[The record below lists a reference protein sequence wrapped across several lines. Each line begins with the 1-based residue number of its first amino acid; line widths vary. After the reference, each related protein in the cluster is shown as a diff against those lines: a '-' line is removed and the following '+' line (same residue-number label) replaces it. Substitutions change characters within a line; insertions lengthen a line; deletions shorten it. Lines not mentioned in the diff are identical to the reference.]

1 MKKRALSIIIAAVM
15 LLAILAGCGN
25 NGAKSDTSQSSNSQ
39 SSSQPSSQPSNS
51 SAQEAI
57 PKLVMMFPYNDIPA
71 DIKMVEEEFNKIL
84 AEKVGCT
91 VEIVAVTYGNIL
103 DKQTLV
109 LSSPS
114 EQMDLIMG
122 MFRTGLHGNVAKGQL
137 KPLNDLLDKYGQGIK
152 ENIDP
157 YSLEADTIN
166 GQIYGILTNRDLAT
180 QRAFMF
186 RKDLIEEQNIELPE
200 VVTDLH
206 QIAPVFEK
214 LHKAYPDMYG
224 LASSATKASAFQDL
238 NGNID
243 FLTDYLGVLMDLN
256 DTKVTNLFETEQY
269 LEFCKIMTDWNKA
282 GYIYPDILI
291 DSSNAGSQLMRSGNL
306 FAFIDVYKPGCEVEK
321 KTITGYDVVA
331 VPIGSAV
338 RSTNQNWSW
347 VIPENAKY
355 PDKAMQIINLLFT
368 DKDAINLLSYG
379 VKDYHWTLD
388 EQGFVVDGPHTDGYA
403 DKKNWAT
410 GNGYIAAV
418 PYGNPADLF
427 DRLKAFN
434 ENARKSNALGFIFDN
449 TNYATEY
456 TALKNVLNEQQNL
469 IEWGFASDVE
479 GAIRAM
485 NDALYAAGLQKYID
499 AKQAQLDDWLKTK
512 K

>member
-1 MKKRALSIIIAAVM
+1 MKKRILSTIVVT
-15 LLAILAGCGN
+15 LILCTVLVGCVNSGTS
-25 NGAKSDTSQSSNSQ
+25 GTTSQPSNTQ
-39 SSSQPSSQPSNS
+39 SSSQSTNGSTDSTP
-51 SAQEAI
+51 EEM

-71 DIKMVEEEFNKIL
+71 DLEKVEEEFNKIL
-84 AEKVGCT
+84 SEKIGCT
-91 VEIVAVTYGNIL
+91 VEISAVTYGNIL
-103 DKQTLV
+103 DKMTLV

-122 MFRTGLHGNVAKGQL
+122 MFRAGLHGNVAKGQL

-166 GQIYGILTNRDLAT
+166 GKIYGILTNRDLAT
-180 QRAFMF
+180 RRAFMF

-200 VVTDLH
+200 VVTDLN

-238 NGNID
+238 SGNID
-243 FLTDYLGVLMDLN
+243 FLSDYLGVLMDMN
-256 DTKVTNLFETEQY
+256 ETKVSNLFESEQY
-269 LEFCKIMTDWNKA
+269 LEFCKILTDWNKA

-306 FAFIDVYKPGCEVEK
+306 LAFIDVYKPGCEVEK
-321 KTITGYDVVA
+321 KTLTGYNVVA
-331 VPIGSAV
+331 VPIGRAV
-338 RSTNQNWSW
+338 RTTNQNWSW

-355 PDKAMQIINLLFT
+355 PEKAMQIINLLFV
-368 DKDAINLLSYG
+368 DEEAINLLSYG

-388 EQGFVVDGPHTDGYA
+388 EQGFVVDGPYTQGYA

-410 GNGYIAAV
+410 GNSYIAAV

-427 DRLKAFN
+427 DQLKAFN
-434 ENARKSNALGFIFDN
+434 ENARKSKALGFIFDN
-449 TNYATEY
+449 TDYTAEY
-456 TALKNVLNEQQNL
+456 TALKNVLNEQQNF

-479 GAIRAM
+479 GAIKAM
-485 NDALYAAGLQKYID
+485 NDALYAAGLQKYMD
-499 AKQAQLDDWLKTK
+499 AKQAQLDAWSK
-512 K
+512 